1 MLSKKRAEL
10 SDEWRS
16 TKLSDESIKN
26 LNKNELKTEFIDRW
40 FGTQGKKQVLLNRL
54 SKAIQDM
61 GTTNTKS
68 EFRNKANDTKRTTSN
83 TSGAGISIELVK
95 EFFTNKFKKQEQ
107 KPLNTFRNGISDTN
121 VRLDLLT
128 QEISVNNIKWND
140 LSKETNDFKLNK
152 ETSQEITDMY
162 FKEVNNKL
170 NNDKQQHG
178 DEINE
183 LYQENEYLREVLKC
197 GR

>member
-1 MLSKKRAEL
+1 M
-10 SDEWRS
+10 
-16 TKLSDESIKN
+16 TKLSDKSIKN
-26 LNKNELKTEFIDRW
+26 LHKNELKTEFIDRG
-40 FGTQGKKQVLLNRL
+40 FGTQEKKKVLLNRL

-61 GTTNTKS
+61 DTTNTKS

-83 TSGAGISIELVK
+83 TSDVGISVELVK
-95 EFFTNKFKKQEQ
+95 EFLTKKFKEQEQ

-128 QEISVNNIKWND
+128 QEISVNNIKWNN
-140 LSKETNDFKLNK
+140 LSKETDDFKLNK
-152 ETSQEITDMY
+152 ETSQEITDIY

-170 NNDKQQHG
+170 KNDKQQHG
-178 DEINE
+178 DEIDE
-183 LYQENEYLREVLKC
+183 LCQENEYLREELRY